1 MRKYLNHIGG
11 TETLVYIFLAIAIAM
26 IISMFIGMKTPKF
39 RQEKKSY
46 FIYILCQG
54 LLFLIF
60 GAILFNLKDTTV
72 NIRFISFQVYLLI
85 AGTIHLTFFHLYFKQ
100 FDAKEI
106 YKEIFIAIVTGIFME
121 AFAIMLIGHFQELA
135 YMYYYLGAMLFFLIP
150 TLCFCLFRTAISIP
164 AKLHKRWFYPVN
176 SKYPAP
182 HISEMRNI
190 IIVNLVFTK
199 KANDS
204 TIINFK
210 VKAPRAFDF
219 GKLFYYF
226 INDYNEKNPNS
237 QVRFLDDKNQPY
249 GWYFYTK
256 PKWFSSS
263 DYIDPELAI
272 DTNNIKDGATI
283 ICQRI

>member
-1 MRKYLNHIGG
+1 MRKYLNQIGG
-11 TETLVYIFLAIAIAM
+11 GETLIYIFLAIAIAM
-26 IISMFIGMKTPKF
+26 IISMFVGMKVPKF
-39 RQEKKSY
+39 RQDKKRF

-54 LLFLIF
+54 LMLLIF
-60 GAILFNLKDTTV
+60 GAILYNLKETSLNT
-72 NIRFISFQVYLLI
+72 RFISLQVYLLI
-85 AGTIHLTFFHLYFKQ
+85 AGAIHLIFFHLYFKQ
-100 FDAKEI
+100 FDAAEI
-106 YKEIFIAIVTGIFME
+106 YKEIFIAIVTATFLT
-121 AFAIMLIGHFQELA
+121 AFLIMILGHFQELE
-135 YMYYYLGAMLFFLIP
+135 YMLYFLGTMLFFLIP
-150 TLCFCLFRTAISIP
+150 TLCFTLFKTAISIP

-176 SKYPAP
+176 SRYPAP
-182 HISEMRNI
+182 QISEMRNI
-190 IIVNLVFTK
+190 IIVNLVFQK

-204 TIINFK
+204 QIINFK
-210 VKAPRAFDF
+210 VKAPRGFDF

-237 QVRFLDDKNQPY
+237 QVHYLDDKNQPY

-272 DTNNIKDGATI
+272 DTNNIKDGETI

>member
-1 MRKYLNHIGG
+1 MRKYLNQIGG
-11 TETLVYIFLAIAIAM
+11 GETLIYIFLAIAIAM

-39 RQEKKSY
+39 RQDKKRY

-54 LLFLIF
+54 LVILIF
-60 GAILFNLKDTTV
+60 GAILYNLKDTSL
-72 NIRFISFQVYLLI
+72 NARFISFQVYLLL
-85 AGTIHLTFFHLYFKQ
+85 AGSVHVTFFHLYFKK
-100 FDAKEI
+100 FDANEM
-106 YKEIFIAIVTGIFME
+106 YKEIAIVLVSGVFLT
-121 AFAIMLIGHFQELA
+121 AFLIMLLGHFHELD
-135 YMYYYLGAMLFFLIP
+135 YMYYFIGTILFFLIP
-150 TLCFCLFRTAISIP
+150 TFCFTLFQTAISIP

-176 SKYPAP
+176 TKYPAP
-182 HISEMRNI
+182 QISEMRNI

-199 KANDS
+199 KANDA

-210 VKAPRAFDF
+210 VKAPRAFEF

-237 QVRFLDDKNQPY
+237 QVHFLDDKNQPY

-263 DYIDPELAI
+263 EYIDPDLAI
-272 DTNNIKDGATI
+272 DTNNIKDGETI

>member
-1 MRKYLNHIGG
+1 MRKYLNQIGG
-11 TETLVYIFLAIAIAM
+11 GETLVYIFLAIAIAM
-26 IISMFIGMKTPKF
+26 IISMIIGMKTPKF
-39 RQEKKSY
+39 RQDKKRY
-46 FIYILCQG
+46 FIYIFCQG
-54 LLFLIF
+54 LILLLF
-60 GAILFNLKDTTV
+60 GALLYNLKGTT
-72 NIRFISFQVYLLI
+72 ITTRFISFQVYLLI
-85 AGTIHLTFFHLYFKQ
+85 AGSVHLTFYHLYFKR

-106 YKEIFIAIVTGIFME
+106 YKEIFISIVSGTFML
-121 AFAIMLIGHFQELA
+121 AFLIMLLGHFQELE
-135 YMYYYLGAMLFFLIP
+135 YMFYFFGAMLFFLVP
-150 TLCFCLFRTAISIP
+150 TFVFALFKTAISIP

-176 SKYPAP
+176 SRYPAP
-182 HISEMRNI
+182 HIAEMRNI

-199 KANDS
+199 KENDA

-237 QVRFLDDKNQPY
+237 QVQYLDQKNQPY

-272 DTNNIKDGATI
+272 DTNNIKDGETI

>member
-1 MRKYLNHIGG
+1 MRKYLNQIGG
-11 TETLVYIFLAIAIAM
+11 AETLIYIFLAIAIAM

-39 RQEKKSY
+39 RQDKKRY
-46 FIYILCQG
+46 FIYILVQG
-54 LLFLIF
+54 LMFLIF
-60 GAILFNLKDTTV
+60 GAILYNLKETTL
-72 NIRFISFQVYLLI
+72 NIRFISLQVYFVI
-85 AGTIHLTFFHLYFKQ
+85 AGAVHLTFFHLYFKKFEAEQ
-100 FDAKEI
+100 I
-106 YKEIFIAIVTGIFME
+106 YKEIFIALVTSIFLA
-121 AFAIMLIGHFQELA
+121 AFLIMLVSHFQEFD
-135 YMYYYLGAMLFFLIP
+135 YLIYTLGTLLFFLIP
-150 TLCFCLFRTAISIP
+150 TFCYTLFQTAISIP

-176 SKYPAP
+176 TKYPSP
-182 HISEMRNI
+182 QISEMRNVI
-190 IIVNLVFTK
+190 ILNLVFHK
-199 KANDS
+199 KEND
-204 TIINFK
+204 TQIINFK

-237 QVRFLDDKNQPY
+237 QIRYLDDRNQPF

-272 DTNNIKDGATI
+272 DTNNIKDGETI

>member
-1 MRKYLNHIGG
+1 MRKYLNQIGG
-11 TETLVYIFLAIAIAM
+11 GETLVYIFLAIAIAM

-39 RQEKKSY
+39 RQDKKRY
-46 FIYILCQG
+46 FIYIFCQG
-54 LLFLIF
+54 LFMLIF

-85 AGTIHLTFFHLYFKQ
+85 AGAVHLTLYQLYFKK

-106 YKEIFIAIVTGIFME
+106 YKELFISIVSGVFLLAFM
-121 AFAIMLIGHFQELA
+121 IMLLGHFQELE
-135 YMYYYLGAMLFFLIP
+135 YMFYFFATMLFFLIP
-150 TLCFCLFRTAISIP
+150 TFVFTLFQTAISIP
-164 AKLHKRWFYPVN
+164 AKLHKRWFYPTN
-176 SKYPAP
+176 TKYPAP
-182 HISEMRNI
+182 QISEMRNI

-199 KANDS
+199 KANDT

-226 INDYNEKNPNS
+226 INDYNEKNPNN
-237 QVRFLDDKNQPY
+237 QVHYLDDYNQPY

-263 DYIDPELAI
+263 DYIDPEMAI
-272 DTNNIKDGATI
+272 DTNNIKDGETI

>member
-11 TETLVYIFLAIAIAM
+11 TETLVYIFLAIAVAM

-54 LLFLIF
+54 LMLLVF

-85 AGTIHLTFFHLYFKQ
+85 AGAIHLTFFHLYFKQ

-106 YKEIFIAIVTGIFME
+106 YKEIFIAIVSGIFME
-121 AFAIMLIGHFQELA
+121 AFVIMLVGHFRELP

-164 AKLHKRWFYPVN
+164 P
-176 SKYPAP
+176 
-182 HISEMRNI
+182 
-190 IIVNLVFTK
+190 
-199 KANDS
+199 
-204 TIINFK
+204 NF
-210 VKAPRAFDF
+210 
-219 GKLFYYF
+219 
-226 INDYNEKNPNS
+226 
-237 QVRFLDDKNQPY
+237 
-249 GWYFYTK
+249 
-256 PKWFSSS
+256 
-263 DYIDPELAI
+263 
-272 DTNNIKDGATI
+272 IKDGSI
-283 ICQRI
+283 R

>member
-1 MRKYLNHIGG
+1 MRKYLNQIGG
-11 TETLVYIFLAIAIAM
+11 GETLIYIFLAIAVAM

-39 RQEKKSY
+39 RQDKKRY

-54 LLFLIF
+54 LFLLAF
-60 GAILFNLKDTTV
+60 GILLYNLKDTSL
-72 NIRFISFQVYLLI
+72 NARFISFQVYFLI
-85 AGTIHLTFFHLYFKQ
+85 SGAIHLTLFHLYFKK
-100 FDAKEI
+100 FDAQKIYEEILIALVSGIFLIAFLIMILGHFKELH
-106 YKEIFIAIVTGIFME
+106 YMLYFIATI
-121 AFAIMLIGHFQELA
+121 
-135 YMYYYLGAMLFFLIP
+135 LFFLVP
-150 TLCFCLFRTAISIP
+150 TFCFTLFQTAISIP

-176 SKYPAP
+176 ARYPAP
-182 HISEMRNI
+182 QISEMRNI

-237 QVRFLDDKNQPY
+237 QVHFLDDKNQPF

-263 DYIDPELAI
+263 EYIDPDLAI
-272 DTNNIKDGATI
+272 DTNNIKDGETI

>member
-1 MRKYLNHIGG
+1 MRKYLNQIGG
-11 TETLVYIFLAIAIAM
+11 GETLVYIFLAIAIAM

-39 RQEKKSY
+39 RQDKKRY
-46 FIYILCQG
+46 FIYIFCQG
-54 LLFLIF
+54 LFMLIF

-85 AGTIHLTFFHLYFKQ
+85 AGAVHLTLYQLYFKK

-106 YKEIFIAIVTGIFME
+106 YKELFISIVSGVFLLAFM
-121 AFAIMLIGHFQELA
+121 IMLLGHFQELE
-135 YMYYYLGAMLFFLIP
+135 YMFYFFATMLFFLIP
-150 TLCFCLFRTAISIP
+150 TFIFTLFQTAISIP
-164 AKLHKRWFYPVN
+164 AKLHKRWFYPTN
-176 SKYPAP
+176 TKYPAP
-182 HISEMRNI
+182 QISEMRNI

-199 KANDS
+199 KANDT

-226 INDYNEKNPNS
+226 INDYNEKNPNN
-237 QVRFLDDKNQPY
+237 QVHYLDDYNQPY

-263 DYIDPELAI
+263 DYIDPEMAI
-272 DTNNIKDGATI
+272 DTNNIKDGETI